1 MGKSKIVKNIST
13 YNFDYRVCR
22 HFQKNKEGKRIL
34 MDGEPISYLHIHEIW
49 FGAEGEIA
57 AYIEEPE
64 RAFGDDLEGL
74 KFELK
79 EQMAALKK
87 PILDFDFVIDQTRRS
102 SRRSKRRLKQGK
114 NPEGEW
120 EETLK
125 AAKDCREGT
134 CETFPIEDMFRELG
148 ITPPVYSVEGEEN
161 SLDE

>member
-34 MDGEPISYLHIHEIW
+34 IDGEPMSYLHIHEIW
-49 FGAEGEIA
+49 FGAEGEIV

-64 RAFGDDLEGL
+64 RAFGDDIEGL

-79 EQMAALKK
+79 EQMAAIKK
-87 PILDFDFVIDQTRRS
+87 PILDFDFVIDQTKRS
-102 SRRSKRRLKQGK
+102 SRRFRRRLKQGK
-114 NPEGEW
+114 KPEGEF

-125 AAKDCREGT
+125 AVGDCEEAKS
-134 CETFPIEDMFRELG
+134 ETIPIESLFEQLG
-148 ITPPVYSVEGEEN
+148 IPTPIYSVEE
-161 SLDE
+161 